1 MTRLELTS
9 SAFDDGGRIP
19 EKYGYDRDNVNPPLS
34 VAGIPDNTESLA
46 FVVDDPD
53 AKEEPGETFDHWVVW
68 NVPAAKTHIPEG
80 WSPADDGATEG
91 QNGFGEAGY
100 GGPRP
105 PDGEH
110 TSRFRLVALDAELDL
125 DSSATAT
132 DLEDAMAEHV
142 LTETQLDGAFT
153 PL

>member
-9 SAFDDGGRIP
+9 PAFDDGGRIP
-19 EKYGYDRDNVNPPLS
+19 ETYGYDRDNVNPPLE

-46 FVVDDPD
+46 LIVDDPD
-53 AKEEPGETFDHWVVW
+53 AMEGPGETFDHWVVW
-68 NVPAAKTHIPEG
+68 NAPATKTRVPED
-80 WSPADDGATEG
+80 WSPEDDDASEG

-110 TSRFRLVALDAELDL
+110 TYRFRLFALDAELDL
-125 DSSATAT
+125 DSSASAD
-132 DLEDAMAEHV
+132 DLEAAMAEHV
-142 LTETQLDGAFT
+142 LTETQLDGTFA